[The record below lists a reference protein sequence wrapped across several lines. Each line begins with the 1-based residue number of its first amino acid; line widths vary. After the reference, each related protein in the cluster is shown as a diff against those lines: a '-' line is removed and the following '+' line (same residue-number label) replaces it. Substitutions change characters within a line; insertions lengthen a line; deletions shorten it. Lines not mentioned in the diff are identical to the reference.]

1 MNAQCIGNKDAIT
14 QNTPEFFYDK
24 YALRIH
30 SVKNDAEYIFLLTKS
45 TPPLVLFMSVLKT

>member
-14 QNTPEFFYDK
+14 QNTPDFSYDK

-30 SVKNDAEYIFLLTKS
+30 SVKNDAEYIYS
-45 TPPLVLFMSVLKT
+45 C